1 MCICINNFTVHCRTS
16 SETEQIENS
25 WLQLYVHQSASS
37 CLDSSKR
44 IEKSLPACTFNS
56 KLIIANSPNHSRR
69 KWLFNRLY
77 SEQTIYLPNS
87 PYLVYDTCTC
97 ISLVRDW
104 KRKLKL
110 ITPGSERVFQIS
122 WNFAF
127 FLVLWQSHI
136 ILVNLILHVHV
147 QTLESVSVLH
157 TSAGIGYHDLVD
169 YIHVF
174 DQNYKLENS
183 QQWTAEQPSKITSHQ
198 LNLKPQHW
206 YISNYPFQK

>member
-1 MCICINNFTVHCRTS
+1 MCICINNFTVHCRKS

-127 FLVLWQSHI
+127 FLVLWQSHYFGEFDPTCTCTNI
-136 ILVNLILHVHV
+136 RICECLTHFRWDWLSWFGGLYTCIWLKLQVRK
-147 QTLESVSVLH
+147 Q
-157 TSAGIGYHDLVD
+157 SAM
-169 YIHVF
+169 
-174 DQNYKLENS
+174 NC
-183 QQWTAEQPSKITSHQ
+183 WTAVENHQ
-198 LNLKPQHW
+198 SPA
-206 YISNYPFQK
+206 